1 MSDEETP
8 ETPETP
14 AGTDAAPGTK
24 AVMPTSVLTK
34 PTDAPV
40 RPGFR
45 NPANMK
51 SKAQKKKK

>member
-1 MSDEETP
+1 MSDEATPTP
-8 ETPETP
+8 EPT
-14 AGTDAAPGTK
+14 AAPDAPIGPK
-24 AVMPTSVLTK
+24 AVMPTSILTK

-45 NPANMK
+45 NPANTK